1 MMYRTNMFLVLN
13 VFSYFDSF
21 YFFFLFYFPCHFL
34 SFFLT
39 IGRCLSQCSCVGH
52 NQCMQKLKVKFV
64 HFAPLLRI
72 EHDL

>member
-13 VFSYFDSF
+13 LFSYFDSF
-21 YFFFLFYFPCHFL
+21 YFFFSILFPLPF
-34 SFFLT
+34 SFIFLT